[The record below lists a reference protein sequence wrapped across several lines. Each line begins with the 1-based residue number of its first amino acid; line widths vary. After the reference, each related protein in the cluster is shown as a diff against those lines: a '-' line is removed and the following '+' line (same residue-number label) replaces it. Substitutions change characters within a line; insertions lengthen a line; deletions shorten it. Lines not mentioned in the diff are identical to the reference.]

1 MKAQTAFS
9 SPLGMLEITEEDGAL
24 VSILF
29 VSSSTPPTPPS
40 TPLLSKAKNEME
52 EYFRGE
58 RSSFTLPLSPKGT
71 PFQKKVWEITSTIG
85 YGETKSYGEIAE
97 IMGSKAYRAI
107 GSALGAN
114 PLPIVIPCHR
124 VKAKSSIGGYS
135 GGLDKKRILLSIEGI
150 KA

>member
-1 MKAQTAFS
+1 MKAQTTFS

-29 VSSSTPPTPPS
+29 VSSSTPPTPSS
-40 TPLLSKAKNEME
+40 TPLLSKAKKEME

-124 VKAKSSIGGYS
+124 VKAKASIGGYS

>member
-1 MKAQTAFS
+1 MKAQTTFS

-29 VSSSTPPTPPS
+29 VSSSIPPTPPS
-40 TPLLSKAKNEME
+40 SPLLSKAKKEME
-52 EYFRGE
+52 EYFRGK

-124 VKAKSSIGGYS
+124 VKAKASIGGYS

>member
-1 MKAQTAFS
+1 MKAQTVFS

-40 TPLLSKAKNEME
+40 TPLLSKAKKEME

-97 IMGSKAYRAI
+97 IMDSKAYRAI

-124 VKAKSSIGGYS
+124 VKAKASIGGYS
-135 GGLDKKRILLSIEGI
+135 GGLDKKRILLSLEGI
-150 KA
+150 ED

>member
-1 MKAQTAFS
+1 MKAQTTFS

-40 TPLLSKAKNEME
+40 TPLLSKAKKEME

-85 YGETKSYGEIAE
+85 YGEMKSYGEIAE

-124 VKAKSSIGGYS
+124 VKAKASIGGYS
-135 GGLDKKRILLSIEGI
+135 GGLDNKRILLSIEGI

>member
-1 MKAQTAFS
+1 MKAQTVFS

-29 VSSSTPPTPPS
+29 VSSSTPPAPPS
-40 TPLLSKAKNEME
+40 TPLLSKAKKEME

-124 VKAKSSIGGYS
+124 VKAKASIGGYS

>member
-1 MKAQTAFS
+1 MKAQTVFS

-29 VSSSTPPTPPS
+29 VSSSTPPTLPS
-40 TPLLSKAKNEME
+40 TSLLSKAKKEME

-107 GSALGAN
+107 GSALGEN

-124 VKAKSSIGGYS
+124 VKAKASIGGYS
-135 GGLDKKRILLSIEGI
+135 GGLDKKRILLSLEGI
-150 KA
+150 ED

>member
-1 MKAQTAFS
+1 MKAQTTFS

-29 VSSSTPPTPPS
+29 VSSSTRPTPPS
-40 TPLLSKAKNEME
+40 TPLLSKAKKEME

-124 VKAKSSIGGYS
+124 VKAKASIGGYS
-135 GGLDKKRILLSIEGI
+135 GGLDKKRMLLSIEEI

>member
-1 MKAQTAFS
+1 M
-9 SPLGMLEITEEDGAL
+9 TENCRGLIIKGKWLDK
-24 VSILF
+24 IF
-29 VSSSTPPTPPS
+29 
-40 TPLLSKAKNEME
+40 AK
-52 EYFRGE
+52 
-58 RSSFTLPLSPKGT
+58 
-71 PFQKKVWEITSTIG
+71 KKVWEITSTIG

-124 VKAKSSIGGYS
+124 VKAKASIGGYS

>member
-1 MKAQTAFS
+1 MKAQTTFS

-40 TPLLSKAKNEME
+40 TPLLSKAKEEME

-124 VKAKSSIGGYS
+124 VKAKASIGGYS

>member
-1 MKAQTAFS
+1 MKAQTVFS

-40 TPLLSKAKNEME
+40 TPLLSKSKKEME

-58 RSSFTLPLSPKGT
+58 RSSFTLPLFPKVT

-124 VKAKSSIGGYS
+124 VKAKASIGGYS

>member
-1 MKAQTAFS
+1 MKAQTTFS

-124 VKAKSSIGGYS
+124 VKAKASIGGYS

>member
-9 SPLGMLEITEEDGAL
+9 SPLGMMEITEEDGAL

-29 VSSSTPPTPPS
+29 VSSSTLPTPPS
-40 TPLLSKAKNEME
+40 TPLLSKAKKEME
-52 EYFRGE
+52 EYFKGE
-58 RSSFTLPLSPKGT
+58 RNSFTLPHSPKGT

-124 VKAKSSIGGYS
+124 VKAKASIGGYS